1 MLKTKKRRLSNTQ
14 LIALSFLGVILLG
27 AILLC
32 LPIASRSGEWT
43 SFLDAC
49 FTATSATCVTGL
61 IVFDTFTHWSLFGQI
76 VIITMIQIGGL
87 GLMTIMASLAL
98 FMKRHINLQER
109 RLLLQSSGNLQY
121 GDLSR
126 MLKRILLGT
135 LLFEGIGAILLA
147 IRFCPRMGMGEGIY
161 NAIFHSVSAFC
172 NAGFDLM
179 GKYQPFSSLTAYVDD
194 PLVSLTICALI
205 IIGGIGFLVW
215 DDMRRNGIHLK
226 RYSLHSKIVLFTT
239 VILVVGGWVAFFFF
253 EQNHALAGMP
263 FGEQVLAS
271 FFQSVTPRTAGFNTI
286 DQTALSNPGSILTVI
301 LMLVGGSPGS
311 TAGGIKTMTIAI
323 ALLAVI
329 SIAKNRKDTTVFRRR
344 IDEQQVKQA
353 LAILA
358 IYTLLFLVAT
368 TAICAWEPAKSL
380 KSVVFEVAS
389 AVATVGLSL
398 DGSGSFQP
406 ASQVVLILLMYIGRL
421 GGLSLVLMLAE
432 KREAVPLERPEEKIL
447 IG

>member
-1 MLKTKKRRLSNTQ
+1 MVKAKKHSVSNTQ
-14 LIALSFLGVILLG
+14 LIALSFLCIILLG
-27 AILLC
+27 AFLLC
-32 LPIASRSGEWT
+32 LPIASKSGEWT

-61 IVFDTFTHWSLFGQI
+61 IVFDTFTHWTIFGQI

-87 GLMTIMASLAL
+87 GLMTLVASLAL
-98 FMKRHINLQER
+98 FMKRRINLQER

-126 MLKRILLGT
+126 MLKEILSGT

-147 IRFCPRMGMGEGIY
+147 IRFCPQMGVGAGIY

-179 GKYQPFSSLTAYVDD
+179 GKYRPFGSLTAYVDD

-215 DDMRRNGIHLK
+215 DDVRRNGIFFK
-226 RYSLHSKIVLFTT
+226 RYSLHSKIVLSTT
-239 VILVVGGWVAFFFF
+239 LILVIGGWIAFFFF
-253 EQNHALAGMP
+253 EQDHALKGLP
-263 FGEQVLAS
+263 IGEQVLAAL
-271 FFQSVTPRTAGFNTI
+271 FQSVTTRTAGFNTI
-286 DQTALSNPGSILTVI
+286 DQAALSNPGSILTVI
-301 LMLVGGSPGS
+301 LMLIGGSPGS
-311 TAGGIKTMTIAI
+311 TAGGIKTMTVAV
-323 ALLAVI
+323 ALLAVF

-358 IYTLLFLVAT
+358 IYTLLFLTAT
-368 TAICAWEPAKSL
+368 TAVCIWEPAKSL
-380 KSVVFEVAS
+380 RSVVYEVSS

-406 ASQVVLILLMYIGRL
+406 ISQIVLILLMYIGRL

-432 KREAVPLERPEEKIL
+432 KRETAPLERPEEKIL